1 MNERDDEIQFWCH
14 SCKSL
19 LDTKPRYYVLKKKR
33 TKINWAWNF
42 LVSTFLGVLLLAKL
56 ALIKVIMLE
65 CDIEKARHSRRVWL
79 THPTCVTSLHSHI
92 LKADRRNAAP
102 QHRSIFLVPGVQ
114 LSHLRFCLDSSR
126 IPSGR
131 CYFLDT
137 PTIPRSYPGF
147 STSCCCYISRSW
159 HDGP

>member
-1 MNERDDEIQFWCH
+1 M
-14 SCKSL
+14 
-19 LDTKPRYYVLKKKR
+19 
-33 TKINWAWNF
+33 
-42 LVSTFLGVLLLAKL
+42 VSTFLGVLLLAKL

-79 THPTCVTSLHSHI
+79 THPTCVTSLHLHI

-114 LSHLRFCLDSSR
+114 LSHLRFCLDSST
-126 IPSGR
+126 IPLGR
-131 CYFLDT
+131 CYFLDI
-137 PTIPRSYPGF
+137 PTILGSYPGF
-147 STSCCCYISRSW
+147 APSGRCHIPRSR